1 VRDDLLLLH
10 EQGQEMKIE
19 SYGSPMFRIT
29 ITRSLLR
36 SLLTCSA
43 FHYDAVCRSYSLRIG
58 EHGAP
63 VNGKFR
69 IIQDFWLPEFD
80 EQPSEWIEKFT
91 WRELDT
97 TLKIIEI
104 ASLSYLGRVELEELK
119 DFRTAA
125 YEIMR
130 LSNTESDSWTASVDT
145 GKCLSDWLGPWR
157 FPTTESMR
165 QGDFLKAWLP
175 GFVKVLQQP
184 QNERLMLGKD
194 SPNWEDPA

>member
-1 VRDDLLLLH
+1 
-10 EQGQEMKIE
+10 MKIE

-43 FHYDAVCRSYSLRIG
+43 LHYDAVCRSYSLRIG
-58 EHGAP
+58 DHGAP

-69 IIQDFWLPEFD
+69 IIQDFYLNDYE
-80 EQPSEWIEKFT
+80 ERSEWVENFT

-104 ASLSYLGRVELEELK
+104 SSLSYLGRVELAEVH
-119 DFRTAA
+119 DFRAA
-125 YEIMR
+125 AFDIMR
-130 LSNTESDSWTASVDT
+130 LSNTESDTWECSIDT
-145 GKCLSDWLGPWR
+145 GKCLADWLGPWR

-175 GFVKVLQQP
+175 GFVRTFKGRKIDDLIVK
-184 QNERLMLGKD
+184 G
-194 SPNWEDPA
+194 SSWEDPA